1 MGFIEDESNM
11 TPIERLLYQKMQD
24 DAKNLDQ
31 VRIIRE
37 KYKVAIYIFV
47 VFLACDGSIG
57 YVYAM
62 WLCIP

>member
-37 KYKVAIYIFV
+37 K
-47 VFLACDGSIG
+47 
-57 YVYAM
+57 
-62 WLCIP
+62 